1 MNGIF
6 ISYRRDDAPGYAG
19 RLYDRLA
26 AHFGSDRVFMDV
38 QGIEPGV
45 DFVEAIE
52 RALSSCEILIV
63 LIGKDWLAA
72 DSAGR
77 RRLDDPADFVRL
89 ETASALARD
98 IRVVPV
104 LVEGADMPR
113 ADLLPADLQPLVRR
127 QAVELSHKQWDATS
141 AELIRTLEK
150 ILDRDK
156 PRAAGAQPVE
166 RPRAEAKPA
175 EATAQPQPSLSVEHR
190 SAALYWGLGA
200 LLLLIAAGV
209 LYLTHPWRK
218 DVKTT
223 PSPAVLSVTPDKVE
237 FAEQK
242 LQAAGPPS
250 VITLTNR
257 GGTTLHIGT
266 VKLEG
271 PAVADFTLSENQCS
285 RGELAAGASCAMRVS
300 FTPRAAGLR
309 AATLVIAHDAASA
322 AANIS
327 MQGRGTEPALAQV
340 TPRDDKPSPPPAPQT
355 APPAEHKPDVA
366 AVQPKEPPVRPTPPS
381 ERKPDVVAAPPKI
394 LRFESRLVDDKVQLC
409 YGVENAASATI
420 TPEPGAVKPLDKEC
434 VLVAGDGRKTYT
446 LNARNASGVVVTR
459 AIAVEGP
466 VKPPAAQLVAVPNEV
481 GKSRRDATAELEK
494 AGFEVRVVEGK
505 PDSKSSAAVDS
516 VVAQSPKGGEQ
527 LKAGARITLEIT
539 PAPASVAVAPAGFPR
554 VGDSWQYNFKSIWKN
569 IEPRTFVH
577 RVTAVS
583 DREVRETMSFTANGS
598 KTSDSKSFAAESR
611 FVEWRGQGY
620 YFVEF
625 NPFLQAFGAL
635 QPGTTWKSLVTP
647 IEDPFFSNWYSE
659 GRVIG
664 WDSVSVPAGS
674 FKALRVELNS
684 SRSVSAG
691 SAAQAAP
698 ARIRY
703 VLWYSPDAKRT
714 VKHIRT
720 VQTADGTKLA
730 EDTYELV
737 KYAVQ

>member
-26 AHFGSDRVFMDV
+26 AHFGADRVFMDV

-52 RALSSCEILIV
+52 GALASCEILIV

-77 RRLDDPADFVRL
+77 RRLDDPTDFVRL
-89 ETASALARD
+89 ETATALARG

-104 LVEGADMPR
+104 LVEGAVMPR
-113 ADLLPADLQPLVRR
+113 SDQLPADLLPLVRR

-166 RPRAEAKPA
+166 RALAEAQPAESTPQPQPRAEVV
-175 EATAQPQPSLSVEHR
+175 QRRL
-190 SAALYWGLGA
+190 AALYWGLGA
-200 LLLLIAAGV
+200 LLLLIAAGA
-209 LYLTHPWRK
+209 LYLTHPWRRDIK
-218 DVKTT
+218 
-223 PSPAVLSVTPDKVE
+223 PAPPPALFSVTPDKVE

-242 LQAAGPPS
+242 LQLAGPAS
-250 VITLTNR
+250 VVTLTNR
-257 GGTTLHIGT
+257 GVATLHVGS

-271 PAVADFTLSENQCS
+271 PAAADFTLSENQCS
-285 RGELAAGASCAMRVS
+285 RAELTPGASCAIKIV
-300 FTPRAAGLR
+300 FTPQAAGSR
-309 AATLVIAHDAASA
+309 AATLIIDAANA
-322 AANIS
+322 AATIS
-327 MQGRGTEPALAQV
+327 MQGRGIESMVAQV
-340 TPRDDKPSPPPAPQT
+340 TPGIEKPGPPPPAR
-355 APPAEHKPDVA
+355 PPE
-366 AVQPKEPPVRPTPPS
+366 
-381 ERKPDVVAAPPKI
+381 ERKSAVAAAPPKI
-394 LRFESRLVDDKVQLC
+394 LRFDSRLVDDKVQLC

-420 TPEPGAVKPLDKEC
+420 TPEPGAVKPLEREC
-434 VLVAGDGRKTYT
+434 VFVAGGARKTYT
-446 LNARNASGVVVTR
+446 LTARSATGDIATR
-459 AIAVEGP
+459 AIAVEAPVKPGP
-466 VKPPAAQLVAVPNEV
+466 VKAQPAPLIAVPNEI
-481 GKSRRDATAELEK
+481 GKSRRDATAELER
-494 AGFEVRVVEGK
+494 AGFEVRVVESK
-505 PDSKSSAAVDS
+505 SDSKGTVDS
-516 VVAQSPKGGEQ
+516 VAAQSPKAGEQ
-527 LKAGARITLEIT
+527 LKAGDRVTLEII
-539 PAPASVAVAPAGFPR
+539 PAPAAVAAVPAGFPH
-554 VGDSWQYNFKSIWKN
+554 VGDSWQYNFKSMWKN
-569 IEPRTFVH
+569 VEPRTFVH
-577 RVTAVS
+577 QVTAVS
-583 DREVRETMSFTANGS
+583 DREVRETMSFVANSG
-598 KTSDSKSFAAESR
+598 KTSDSKSFGAESR

-635 QPGTTWKSLVTP
+635 QPGTTWKSLATP

-684 SRSVSAG
+684 NRTASAS
-691 SAAQAAP
+691 SAAQTAP

-703 VLWYSPDAKRT
+703 VVWYSPDAKRT
-714 VKHIRT
+714 VKHVRT
-720 VQTADGTKLA
+720 VLTMDGTKVA